1 MKRHIAWLTSA
12 ALVWLLLTGCG
23 QGGDSSGSASGSA
36 SEQEGP
42 LQIEELRFELCS
54 GADADALLKA
64 AGTLPELLRA
74 AFRESG
80 AEVERVSVTI
90 GTSASATGA
99 ALKEGGVDAA
109 LMGAA
114 DCVLWAGPSQI
125 ILGAPGEGGRTELC
139 ATPSDYGRALA
150 DRAEETERLGWS
162 ELAHAVWGL
171 LEEDSLYGRRLP
183 NLWLA
188 DHYEGSTVDD
198 LEQVKTYQSYEA
210 LLRGAAEG
218 EVDVIALPEGL
229 REGYE
234 ALWTMEATRTDES
247 GAHGFGRTDSME
259 EELRP
264 FALTERIPTGVIVVS
279 PAAAEDERLTRALR
293 EAIPALARTREG
305 GALLK
310 TVGGYDSYGP
320 VAPEEMDALRRMLTT
335 EGETWQ

>member
-1 MKRHIAWLTSA
+1 MKRHIAWFTCA
-12 ALVWLLLTGCG
+12 ALAWLLLAGCG
-23 QGGDSSGSASGSA
+23 QGGSSSASASGSTP
-36 SEQEGP
+36 EQEEP

-64 AGTLPELLRA
+64 AGTLPELLKA
-74 AFRESG
+74 SFRESG

-99 ALKEGGVDAA
+99 ALKEGSVDAA

-114 DCVLWAGPSQI
+114 DCVLWAGASQI
-125 ILGAPGEGGRTELC
+125 ILGAPDEGGRTELC

-150 DRAEETERLGWS
+150 DRAEEAEQFGWS

-171 LEEDSLYGRRLP
+171 LEADSLYGRRLP

-188 DHYEGSTVDD
+188 DNYEGSTVDD

-229 REGYE
+229 REGYDV
-234 ALWTMEATRTDES
+234 LWTMEATRTDES
-247 GAHGFGRTDSME
+247 GAHGFGRTDSIE

-264 FALTERIPTGVIVVS
+264 FALTERIPSGVVAVS
-279 PAAAEDERLTRALR
+279 PAAAEDERLTSALR
-293 EAIPALARTREG
+293 EAFLALTRTREG
-305 GALLK
+305 GALLR
-310 TVGGYDSYGP
+310 TVGGYDSYEP
-320 VAPEEMDALRRMLTT
+320 AAPEEIDALRRMLTT
-335 EGETWQ
+335 EGQTWE